1 MIRIE
6 NIRFDWVPG
15 TKLIN
20 IPELS
25 VEKGEK
31 VLIKGESGSGKTT
44 LLTLLTGIQTVNEG
58 ILEVDGVE
66 LKSLK
71 PAQRDRFR
79 GDHLGYIFQQFNLI
93 PYLSIEGNI
102 QAALTFSERKRSR
115 EQENVGEKIDSLLE
129 ELGLS
134 HAKDKP
140 VRELSIGQ
148 QQRVALAR
156 ALMGRPALIIADEPT
171 SSLDGK
177 NRVGFMNLLIKECE
191 KEGTTLLVV
200 SHDPEIDEHFDRIV
214 EFHEING
221 EAHV

>member
-1 MIRIE
+1 MVQIE
-6 NIRFDWVPG
+6 NIRFDWVSD

-20 IPELS
+20 IPNLKI
-25 VEKGEK
+25 EKGEK

-44 LLTLLTGIQTVNEG
+44 LLSLLTGIQIVQEG
-58 ILEVDGVE
+58 ILKVDGVE
-66 LKSLK
+66 LKTLK
-71 PAQRDRFR
+71 PSQRDRFR

-102 QAALTFSERKRSR
+102 EAALTFSETKRKR
-115 EQENVGEKIDSLLE
+115 EPEHLEKKIDSLLA

-134 HAKDKP
+134 HAKGKP

-156 ALMGRPALIIADEPT
+156 ALMGRPPLIIADEPT

-177 NRVGFMNLLIKECE
+177 NRISFMNLLIGECN

-200 SHDPEIDEHFDRIV
+200 SHDPEIDSYFDRII
-214 EFHEING
+214 EFHEVNG
-221 EAHV
+221 ESHV